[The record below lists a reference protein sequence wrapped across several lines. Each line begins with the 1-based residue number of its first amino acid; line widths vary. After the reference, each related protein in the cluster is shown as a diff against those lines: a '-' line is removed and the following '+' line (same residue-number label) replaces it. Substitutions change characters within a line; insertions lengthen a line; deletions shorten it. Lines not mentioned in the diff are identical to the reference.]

1 MTGDTR
7 NLIAVLRD
15 GTSADRMAAASTLA
29 RMGSPVIEDLAS
41 ALVDSNPRLRMWAA
55 YTLGLIG
62 DPATVG
68 LLAAAAADDDPGVR
82 KWALA
87 ALEAIEDCAAGS
99 SCESGCCR

>member
-1 MTGDTR
+1 MTEDIR

-15 GTSADRMAAASTLA
+15 GTSADRMAAAWALA
-29 RMGSPVIEDLAS
+29 DMGSPAVEDLTP

-62 DPATVG
+62 DPATTG

-87 ALEAIEDCAAGS
+87 ALETIEYRAAGC
-99 SCESGCCR
+99 SCESGGGR